1 MTPSRGIEPGP
12 HWWEASAL
20 TTAPSLDVKFLPIL
34 ISLDIKADKLQSD
47 FFLRERNKNNVVF
60 LHDGR
65 RSLFTQRGNP
75 PTAKD

>member
-1 MTPSRGIEPGP
+1 MTPSLGIEPGP

-20 TTAPSLDVKFLPIL
+20 TTAASLDVKFLPIL
-34 ISLDIKADKLQSD
+34 ISLDIEADKLQSD

-60 LHDGR
+60 LYDGR
-65 RSLFTQRGNP
+65 RSLVTQRGNP